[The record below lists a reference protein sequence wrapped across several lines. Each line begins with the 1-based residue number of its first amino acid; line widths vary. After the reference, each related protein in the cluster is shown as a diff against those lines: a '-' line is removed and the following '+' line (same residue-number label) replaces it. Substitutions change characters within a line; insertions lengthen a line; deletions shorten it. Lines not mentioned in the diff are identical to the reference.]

1 MTKMFFSMLKIPDGE
16 LIIQVG
22 EFSRKDIFFRKSS
35 KNFV

>member
-1 MTKMFFSMLKIPDGE
+1 MLKIPDGE

-22 EFSRKDIFFRKSS
+22 EFSRKDRFFRKAS